1 MEFVRARLAQLKDG
15 GNQEAIP
22 RLERRLA
29 QLQNEIQRLTP
40 QTPPEPK
47 PALEVTAAAD
57 LESIV
62 RQAYLRTVSRY
73 PADDEL
79 KKSLAY
85 IAQAEDP
92 VDGVRDVL
100 WALLN
105 TKEFIVNH

>member
-1 MEFVRARLAQLKDG
+1 M
-15 GNQEAIP
+15 
-22 RLERRLA
+22 
-29 QLQNEIQRLTP
+29 
-40 QTPPEPK
+40 
-47 PALEVTAAAD
+47 
-57 LESIV
+57 ESIV

-79 KKSLAY
+79 KKSVAY